1 MPWLFFTFNR
11 NFNQSAKKEER
22 GGSVKFNGRA
32 FSSNACHENDSSL
45 QRIRV
50 YPKMIVQSN
59 SVYVHTRTR
68 AENPVFNFA
77 LLLSIRVYVQ
87 TRGDRLETSWT
98 WNETLVNSF
107 HRIHWC
113 PLTPLFQLIIPR
125 SICTFSLLNFVS
137 LSLHRLK
144 LRLQRNNR
152 AVAKRNEADKSFK
165 RVKNVSVEWKIEED
179 RFFVSKRNEFGRDY
193 EAKLL
198 RLWSEFRVPFWNN
211 WHDLANEQ

>member
-1 MPWLFFTFNR
+1 MAELFLLT
-11 NFNQSAKKEER
+11 
-22 GGSVKFNGRA
+22 RA
-32 FSSNACHENDSSL
+32 VWMTLSL

-50 YPKMIVQSN
+50 SPKMIVQSN
-59 SVYVHTRTR
+59 SVCVHTRTR
-68 AENPVFNFA
+68 AENPVFNFV

-125 SICTFSLLNFVS
+125 LICTFSLLNFVS

-144 LRLQRNNR
+144 LRLQRNNS
-152 AVAKRNEADKSFK
+152 AVAKRNEAGKSFK

-179 RFFVSKRNEFGRDY
+179 RFFVSKRNEFGHDIARSSRVGKYCDY
-193 EAKLL
+193 EA
-198 RLWSEFRVPFWNN
+198 SFEFHF
-211 WHDLANEQ
+211 ETIGTI

>member
-1 MPWLFFTFNR
+1 MAELFLLT
-11 NFNQSAKKEER
+11 
-22 GGSVKFNGRA
+22 RA
-32 FSSNACHENDSSL
+32 VRMTLSL

-50 YPKMIVQSN
+50 SPKMIVQSN

-68 AENPVFNFA
+68 AENPVFNFV

-125 SICTFSLLNFVS
+125 LICTFSLLNFVS

-152 AVAKRNEADKSFK
+152 AVAERNEAGKSFK
-165 RVKNVSVEWKIEED
+165 RVKDRGGPIFRFKAKRIRPRYRKEQPRWKM
-179 RFFVSKRNEFGRDY
+179 
-193 EAKLL
+193 L

>member
-1 MPWLFFTFNR
+1 MPWEWLFR
-11 NFNQSAKKEER
+11 YKY
-22 GGSVKFNGRA
+22 
-32 FSSNACHENDSSL
+32 HH
-45 QRIRV
+45 IRV
-50 YPKMIVQSN
+50 SSKMIVQSN
-59 SVYVHTRTR
+59 SIYVHTRTR

-107 HRIHWC
+107 HRIHWY
-113 PLTPLFQLIIPR
+113 PLTPLFQLIISR

-152 AVAKRNEADKSFK
+152 CAVTKGNEAGKSFK

-179 RFFVSKRNEFGRDY
+179 RFFVSKLNEFGRDIARSSRVGKCCDY
-193 EAKLL
+193 KA
-198 RLWSEFRVPFWNN
+198 SFEFHF
-211 WHDLANEQ
+211 ETIGTI